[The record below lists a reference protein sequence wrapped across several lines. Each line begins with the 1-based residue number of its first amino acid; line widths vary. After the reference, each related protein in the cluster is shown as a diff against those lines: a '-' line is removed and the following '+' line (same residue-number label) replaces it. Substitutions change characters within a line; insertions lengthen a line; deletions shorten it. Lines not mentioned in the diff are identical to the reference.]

1 LQPLAPLFHH
11 APQQVAPD
19 TWLIRQLQGEGTP
32 APVNVYINSL
42 VIRGAQPVIV
52 DTGTP
57 ANRAQWMEDVFSI
70 VEPADVRWIFISH
83 DDVDHTGNLAEVLDA
98 CPNATLAFNW
108 FMTERLT
115 CAFDLPLHRMRWVD
129 EGDSIDAGDR
139 TFAVIRPPLYD
150 SPSTRGLYDP
160 VTGVYWASD
169 CFAAPV
175 PQPVEDVAELD
186 AEFWTEGFE
195 QFQRL
200 LSPWH
205 TLVDQSRFDDVVGK
219 VEALG
224 MTTLASAHAPVV
236 PPPFVAEAFRML
248 RRIPGLPVAEVP
260 GQADLE
266 AMLGAM
272 HPA

>member
-1 LQPLAPLFHH
+1 VQPLAPSFHH
-11 APQQVAPD
+11 APQEIAPE

-42 VIRGAQPVIV
+42 VIRGAEPVIV

-57 ANRAQWMEDVFSI
+57 ANRGQWLKDVFAL

-83 DDVDHTGNLAEVLDA
+83 DDHDHTGNLAEVLGA
-98 CPNATLAFNW
+98 CPNATLVFNW

-129 EGDSIDAGDR
+129 DGDSLDVGDR
-139 TFAVIRPPLYD
+139 TLGVIRPPVYD

-169 CFAAPV
+169 CFATPV
-175 PQPVEDVAELD
+175 PAPVEDVGDLD
-186 AEFWTEGFE
+186 ADFWTEGFH

-205 TLVDQSRFDDVVGK
+205 SLVDAGRFNAVVDR
-219 VEALG
+219 VEGLG
-224 MTTLASAHAPVV
+224 MTTLAGAHSPVV

-248 RRIPGLPVAEVP
+248 REIPGMPPAEFP
-260 GQADLE
+260 RQADLD
-266 AMLGAM
+266 AMLAGM
-272 HPA
+272 HAG